1 MIVSPDLIQKYN
13 RQTPRYTS
21 YPPANYFT
29 PKFTGT
35 DYIQA
40 VIESNQRDSKNIS
53 FYIHVPFCPR
63 LCHYCACNAY
73 AMESKASIE
82 TYMQAVLDEIDLII
96 PHLDKNRPISQIHY
110 GGGTP
115 TAIPLHWL
123 AKINDKLQSH
133 FPLMEGAEIAIE
145 CHPGYLSMKGWQELI
160 DAGFNRMSLGVQDFH
175 SDVLD
180 AVNRQ
185 ASRERFEDIFALL
198 RNAGIQINLDLI
210 YGLPKQTPE
219 TFAENIQK
227 AIALAPDRL
236 VTFSYAHVPWVKASQ
251 TILEKL
257 GLPNAT
263 DKTEMFARTK
273 QLLQKAGY
281 HSVGLDHFVHLNDPL
296 FIAQEQGLL
305 HRNFQGYCT
314 RATTGQVYA
323 FGVTA
328 ISQLSMAFAQNTK
341 SIKGYVESIQN
352 KQLALERGYRL
363 SEQEHLAGESIAS
376 IMCNGQVKW
385 TDITSDIANL
395 EKQIYLNKELLNA
408 LSDDR
413 LIVWDREGIIVTDQ
427 GRPFIRV
434 IASALD
440 PLMADTNKKMP
451 YSMAL

>member
-1 MIVSPDLIQKYN
+1 
-13 RQTPRYTS
+13 
-21 YPPANYFT
+21 
-29 PKFTGT
+29 
-35 DYIQA
+35 
-40 VIESNQRDSKNIS
+40 
-53 FYIHVPFCPR
+53 
-63 LCHYCACNAY
+63 
-73 AMESKASIE
+73 MESKASIE

-175 SDVLD
+175 SDVLA

-198 RNAGIQINLDLI
+198 RSAGIQINLDLI